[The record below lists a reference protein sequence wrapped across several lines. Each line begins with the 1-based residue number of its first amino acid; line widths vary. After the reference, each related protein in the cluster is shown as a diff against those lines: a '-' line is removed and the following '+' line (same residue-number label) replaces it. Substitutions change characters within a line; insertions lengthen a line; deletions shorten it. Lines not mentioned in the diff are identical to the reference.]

1 MQPRCVL
8 CWANGR
14 QRTCGGVCRSV
25 EALMGDQRRRCRVY
39 KKCFGSL
46 LPPTVERRRAKNRT
60 NTATPREG
68 VTTAH
73 TGTLPSST
81 NGIVTCASI
90 RKRRRQSTI
99 LRAQRPFLMH
109 LWRALCA
116 ALERSGTGSDR
127 LQNRAGRASTA
138 LRQLAGRACLSA
150 PKSLFNRGSQISWSG
165 PWSAATC
172 GCAG

>member
-1 MQPRCVL
+1 M
-8 CWANGR
+8 
-14 QRTCGGVCRSV
+14 GG
-25 EALMGDQRRRCRVY
+25 QRRRCRVY

-138 LRQLAGRACLSA
+138 LTAGRQSV
-150 PKSLFNRGSQISWSG
+150 FERTEVIV
-165 PWSAATC
+165 
-172 GCAG
+172 